1 MTVFC
6 MRAQNEAAGTY
17 ESLQLS
23 APPSEYETL
32 NISRDAPKISN
43 SSSCIRTNVT
53 VCFCEA
59 DGNPFPELRWHLSG
73 RPVTNSSNMF
83 ISEERLSSTGL
94 RSSITLLQ
102 SLTHTSTLQCV
113 SNNTHG
119 NASQLLH
126 LPSSVAR
133 KLKYYSCGPYSCWG
147 VNTAGNIV
155 IRRGVN
161 GVSCGGSGVFDVVSG
176 SMSMVEVATDGSI
189 FAIDNQGSLFQRTG
203 VSSSNPIGTALNCEV
218 IPGTLKQ
225 IDAGLG
231 IVGGVNDENEVF
243 LFLGTR
249 FEKINSSLKHF
260 TVGPAG
266 QLGAD
271 SLNNVFKFAD
281 GSFQPIPGIQLK
293 QVDAGGD
300 QIIVGVSPIDDV
312 FCLNKDA
319 NNVRPS
325 GDAPWVQLAGKLKY
339 YSCGPYSCWGVN
351 AAGNIVIRRSVT
363 GASCGGLGAFEAVAG
378 SLSMVEVS
386 SDGNIFGVDAQG
398 NLLQRKE
405 NGKFSQTEG
414 TERNGQNT
422 NESESL
428 QILLAHIAYP
438 NGLKHVTFD
447 RKRLCVISDGS
458 IRRHVPEKLCVE
470 SFH

>member
-1 MTVFC
+1 MKVC
-6 MRAQNEAAGTY
+6 
-17 ESLQLS
+17 L
-23 APPSEYETL
+23 
-32 NISRDAPKISN
+32 
-43 SSSCIRTNVT
+43 CI
-53 VCFCEA
+53 
-59 DGNPFPELRWHLSG
+59 
-73 RPVTNSSNMF
+73 
-83 ISEERLSSTGL
+83 
-94 RSSITLLQ
+94 LLLF
-102 SLTHTSTLQCV
+102 SHPIL
-113 SNNTHG
+113 
-119 NASQLLH
+119 
-126 LPSSVAR
+126 
-133 KLKYYSCGPYSCWG
+133 Y
-147 VNTAGNIV
+147 
-155 IRRGVN
+155 
-161 GVSCGGSGVFDVVSG
+161 
-176 SMSMVEVATDGSI
+176 
-189 FAIDNQGSLFQRTG
+189 AI
-203 VSSSNPIGTALNCEV
+203 ALNCEV

-398 NLLQRKE
+398 NLLQRTSVSVS
-405 NGKFSQTEG
+405 NQFGS
-414 TERNGQNT
+414 
-422 NESESL
+422 SWASVSVC
-428 QILLAHIAYP
+428 P
-438 NGLKHVTFD
+438 NGHKHVTFD
-447 RKRLCVISDGS
+447 LGRLYVICGDGS
-458 IRRHVPEKLCVE
+458 IRRCI
-470 SFH
+470 